1 MWSQNGGGQ
10 FKEVMYMAIEMKK
23 LAPWNWFRHEESGA
37 GKAMAR
43 HPGGYMD
50 NPMLSIHQEVDR
62 MFSDLIRGFALPAAS
77 LFGRGDNGLPS
88 LSSRWLRP
96 DIDIAATDK
105 QYTITVE
112 VPGVDENDITVEV
125 ADDSLI
131 VRGEK
136 KFETEQKDKEFYSV
150 ERSYGS
156 FRRVLALP
164 GDADTGNIDAGFKNG
179 VLTLTLPRKAQAE
192 KAGRR
197 VQIRKAA

>member
-1 MWSQNGGGQ
+1 
-10 FKEVMYMAIEMKK
+10 MAIEMKK
-23 LAPWNWFRHEESGA
+23 LAPWNWFRHEESGG
-37 GKAMAR
+37 GKAITR
-43 HPGGYMD
+43 HDGRYMD
-50 NPMLSIHQEVDR
+50 NPMQTIHQEVDR
-62 MFSDLIRGFALPAAS
+62 LFSDLIRGFALPTAS
-77 LFGRGDNGLPS
+77 LFGRGEDGLPS

-125 ADDSLI
+125 ADDNLI

-136 KFETEQKDKEFYSV
+136 KFEKEQKDKEFYSV

-156 FRRVLALP
+156 FRRVLSLP
-164 GDADTGNIDAGFKNG
+164 EDADTGQIDASFKNG
-179 VLTLTLPRKAQAE
+179 VLTLNLTRKALAQ

-197 VQIRKAA
+197 VQVRKAA